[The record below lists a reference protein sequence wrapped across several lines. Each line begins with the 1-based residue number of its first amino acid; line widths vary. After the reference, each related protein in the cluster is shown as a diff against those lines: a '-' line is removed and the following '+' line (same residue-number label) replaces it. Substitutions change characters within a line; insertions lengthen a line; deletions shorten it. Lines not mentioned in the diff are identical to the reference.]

1 MSIVVALLLVLS
13 VVLNVLLLTRK
24 KNPAARKKSVRS
36 AILQGIQNVNELATV
51 RERFQSIVS
60 FSDGKQLPF
69 LGFWLPGTTR
79 KFIMRYAG
87 VIVCGNDLSRLDISE
102 RFAVNR
108 VRVVVPRSRILDIYA
123 DIQSFEVYDQQ
134 AGLFTSIRLEDQ
146 NREVTADLEEMRQ
159 NALKSGI
166 LNQADENTRRILTSI
181 VAATGMEAEIVF
193 DDGEGEVLRLETQD
207 STPEKA
213 EPSAMISFPLIE
225 LQSHPSLQS
234 VRQQSS

>member
-1 MSIVVALLLVLS
+1 MSIIVALLLVLS

-60 FSDGKQLPF
+60 FSDGKQMPF
-69 LGFWLPGTTR
+69 LGFCLPGTTR

-87 VIVCGNDLSRLDISE
+87 VIVCGNDLSKLNISE

-166 LNQADENTRRILTSI
+166 LSQADENARRILTSI
-181 VAATGMEAEIVF
+181 VATTGMEAEIVF

-207 STPEKA
+207 STPEKVDA
-213 EPSAMISFPLIE
+213 EQDLSPA
-225 LQSHPSLQS
+225 S
-234 VRQQSS
+234 VEATADE

>member
-24 KNPAARKKSVRS
+24 KNPAARKRSVRS

-123 DIQSFEVYDQQ
+123 DVQSFEVYDQQ

-166 LNQADENTRRILTSI
+166 LSQADENTRRILTSI

-193 DDGEGEVLRLETQD
+193 DDGEGEFLHLGTRD
-207 STPEKA
+207 GKPEKA
-213 EPSAMISFPLIE
+213 DSEQDRSPVPVGTTLD
-225 LQSHPSLQS
+225 Q
-234 VRQQSS
+234 

>member
-1 MSIVVALLLVLS
+1 MSIIVALLLVLS

-36 AILQGIQNVNELATV
+36 AILQGIQNVNDLATV

-60 FSDGKQLPF
+60 FSDGKQMPL
-69 LGFWLPGTTR
+69 LGFCLPGTTR

-87 VIVCGNDLSRLDISE
+87 VIVCGNDLSKLNISE

-166 LNQADENTRRILTSI
+166 LSQADENTRRILTSI

-193 DDGEGEVLRLETQD
+193 DDGEGEVLRLGTLD
-207 STPEKA
+207 SKPEKA
-213 EPSAMISFPLIE
+213 DVEQDLSPA
-225 LQSHPSLQS
+225 S
-234 VRQQSS
+234 VEATVDQ

>member
-1 MSIVVALLLVLS
+1 MSIIVALLLVLS

-60 FSDGKQLPF
+60 FSDGKQMPL
-69 LGFWLPGTTR
+69 LGFCLPGTTR

-87 VIVCGNDLSRLDISE
+87 VIVCGNDLSKLNISE

-166 LNQADENTRRILTSI
+166 LSQADENTRRILTSI

-213 EPSAMISFPLIE
+213 DAEQDLSPA
-225 LQSHPSLQS
+225 S
-234 VRQQSS
+234 VEATADE

>member
-1 MSIVVALLLVLS
+1 MSIIVALLLVLS

-60 FSDGKQLPF
+60 FSDGKQMPF
-69 LGFWLPGTTR
+69 LGFCLPGTTR

-87 VIVCGNDLSRLDISE
+87 VIVCGNDLSKLNISE

-166 LNQADENTRRILTSI
+166 LSQADENTRRILTSI
-181 VAATGMEAEIVF
+181 VATTGMEAEIVF

-207 STPEKA
+207 STPEKVDA
-213 EPSAMISFPLIE
+213 EQDLSPA
-225 LQSHPSLQS
+225 S
-234 VRQQSS
+234 VEATADE

>member
-1 MSIVVALLLVLS
+1 MSIIVALLLVLS

-60 FSDGKQLPF
+60 FSDGKQMPF
-69 LGFWLPGTTR
+69 LGFCLPGTTR

-87 VIVCGNDLSRLDISE
+87 VIVCGNDLSKLNISE

-166 LNQADENTRRILTSI
+166 LSQADENTRRILTSI
-181 VAATGMEAEIVF
+181 VATTGMEAEIVF
-193 DDGEGEVLRLETQD
+193 DDGEGAPKIGRASCRERV
-207 STPEKA
+207 
-213 EPSAMISFPLIE
+213 
-225 LQSHPSLQS
+225 
-234 VRQQSS
+234 

>member
-1 MSIVVALLLVLS
+1 MSIIVALLLVLS

-60 FSDGKQLPF
+60 FSDGKQMPF
-69 LGFWLPGTTR
+69 LGFCLPGTAR

-87 VIVCGNDLSRLDISE
+87 VIVCGNDLSKLNISE

-166 LNQADENTRRILTSI
+166 LSQADENTRRILTSI
-181 VAATGMEAEIVF
+181 VATTGMEAEIVF

-207 STPEKA
+207 STPEKVDA
-213 EPSAMISFPLIE
+213 EQDLSPA
-225 LQSHPSLQS
+225 S
-234 VRQQSS
+234 VEATADE

>member
-1 MSIVVALLLVLS
+1 MSIIVALLLVLS

-60 FSDGKQLPF
+60 FSDGKQMPF
-69 LGFWLPGTTR
+69 LGFCLPGTTR

-87 VIVCGNDLSRLDISE
+87 VIVCGNDLSKLDISE

-123 DIQSFEVYDQQ
+123 DVQSFEVYDQQ

-166 LNQADENTRRILTSI
+166 LSQADENTRRILTSI
-181 VAATGMEAEIVF
+181 VATTGMEAEIVF

-207 STPEKA
+207 STPEKVDA
-213 EPSAMISFPLIE
+213 EQDLSPA
-225 LQSHPSLQS
+225 S
-234 VRQQSS
+234 VEATADE

>member
-1 MSIVVALLLVLS
+1 MSMIVALLLVLS

-69 LGFWLPGTTR
+69 LGFCFPGTTR

-102 RFAVNR
+102 RFAINR

-123 DIQSFEVYDQQ
+123 DVQSFEVYDQQ

-146 NREVTADLEEMRQ
+146 NREVAADLEEMRQ

-166 LNQADENTRRILTSI
+166 LSHADENTRRILTSI

-193 DDGEGEVLRLETQD
+193 DDGEGEVLRLGTQD
-207 STPEKA
+207 VKPEKA
-213 EPSAMISFPLIE
+213 NSEQDRSPVPVGVAADL
-225 LQSHPSLQS
+225 
-234 VRQQSS
+234 

>member
-1 MSIVVALLLVLS
+1 MSIIVALLLVLS

-69 LGFWLPGTTR
+69 LGFFLPGTTR

-123 DIQSFEVYDQQ
+123 DVQSFEVYDQQ

-146 NREVTADLEEMRQ
+146 NREVAADLEEMRQ

-166 LNQADENTRRILTSI
+166 LSHADENTRRILTSI

-193 DDGEGEVLRLETQD
+193 DDGEGEVLRLGTQD
-207 STPEKA
+207 VKPEKA
-213 EPSAMISFPLIE
+213 NSEQDRSPVPVGVAADL
-225 LQSHPSLQS
+225 
-234 VRQQSS
+234 

>member
-1 MSIVVALLLVLS
+1 MSIIVALLLVLS

-60 FSDGKQLPF
+60 FSDGKQMPF
-69 LGFWLPGTTR
+69 LGFCLPGTTR

-87 VIVCGNDLSRLDISE
+87 VIVCGNDLSKLNISE

-123 DIQSFEVYDQQ
+123 DVQSFEVYDQQ

-166 LNQADENTRRILTSI
+166 LSQADENTRRILTSI
-181 VAATGMEAEIVF
+181 VATTGMEAEIVF

-213 EPSAMISFPLIE
+213 DAEQDLSPA
-225 LQSHPSLQS
+225 S
-234 VRQQSS
+234 VEATADE

>member
-1 MSIVVALLLVLS
+1 MSNIVALLLVLS

-60 FSDGKQLPF
+60 FSDGKQMPF
-69 LGFWLPGTTR
+69 LGFCLPGTTR

-87 VIVCGNDLSRLDISE
+87 VIVCGNDLSKINISE

-166 LNQADENTRRILTSI
+166 LSQADENTRRILTSI
-181 VAATGMEAEIVF
+181 VATTGMEAEIVF

-207 STPEKA
+207 STPEKVDA
-213 EPSAMISFPLIE
+213 EQDLSPA
-225 LQSHPSLQS
+225 S
-234 VRQQSS
+234 VEATADE

>member
-24 KNPAARKKSVRS
+24 KNPAARKRSVRS

-166 LNQADENTRRILTSI
+166 LSQADENTRRILTSI

-193 DDGEGEVLRLETQD
+193 DDGEGEVLRLGTQD
-207 STPEKA
+207 VKPEKA
-213 EPSAMISFPLIE
+213 NSEQDRSPVPMGVAADL
-225 LQSHPSLQS
+225 
-234 VRQQSS
+234 

>member
-1 MSIVVALLLVLS
+1 MSMIVALLLVLS

-123 DIQSFEVYDQQ
+123 DVQSFEVYDQQ

-166 LNQADENTRRILTSI
+166 LSQADENTRRILTSI
-181 VAATGMEAEIVF
+181 VATTGMEAEIVF
-193 DDGEGEVLRLETQD
+193 DDGEGEFLRLGTRD
-207 STPEKA
+207 GKPEKA
-213 EPSAMISFPLIE
+213 DSEQDRSPVPVGTAAD
-225 LQSHPSLQS
+225 
-234 VRQQSS
+234 R

>member
-1 MSIVVALLLVLS
+1 MSIIVALLLVLS

-60 FSDGKQLPF
+60 FSDGKQMPF
-69 LGFWLPGTTR
+69 LGFCLPGTTR

-87 VIVCGNDLSRLDISE
+87 VIVCGNDLSKINISE

-166 LNQADENTRRILTSI
+166 LSQADENTRRILTSI
-181 VAATGMEAEIVF
+181 VATTGMEAEIVF

-207 STPEKA
+207 STPEKVDA
-213 EPSAMISFPLIE
+213 EQDLSPA
-225 LQSHPSLQS
+225 S
-234 VRQQSS
+234 VEATADE

>member
-108 VRVVVPRSRILDIYA
+108 VRVVVPRSRILDISA

-166 LNQADENTRRILTSI
+166 LSQADENTRRILTSI
-181 VAATGMEAEIVF
+181 VATTGMEAEIVF

-207 STPEKA
+207 STPEKVDA
-213 EPSAMISFPLIE
+213 EQDLSPASVEATADECPL
-225 LQSHPSLQS
+225 
-234 VRQQSS
+234 

>member
-1 MSIVVALLLVLS
+1 MSIIVALLLVLS

-60 FSDGKQLPF
+60 FSDGKQMPF
-69 LGFWLPGTTR
+69 LGFCLPGTTR

-87 VIVCGNDLSRLDISE
+87 VIVCGNDLSRLNISE

-123 DIQSFEVYDQQ
+123 DVQSFEVYDQR
-134 AGLFTSIRLEDQ
+134 AGLFTSMRLEDQ
-146 NREVTADLEEMRQ
+146 NREVTADLEEVRQ

-166 LNQADENTRRILTSI
+166 LSQADENTRRILTSI

-193 DDGEGEVLRLETQD
+193 DDGKGEVLRLETQD
-207 STPEKA
+207 SKLEKT
-213 EPSAMISFPLIE
+213 ESEQDHNP
-225 LQSHPSLQS
+225 
-234 VRQQSS
+234 VRNPALVGTTADL

>member
-1 MSIVVALLLVLS
+1 MSIIVALLLVLS

-60 FSDGKQLPF
+60 FSDGKQMPF
-69 LGFWLPGTTR
+69 LGFCLPGTTR

-166 LNQADENTRRILTSI
+166 LSQADENTRRILTSI
-181 VAATGMEAEIVF
+181 VATTGMEAEIVF

-207 STPEKA
+207 STPEKVDA
-213 EPSAMISFPLIE
+213 EQDLSPA
-225 LQSHPSLQS
+225 S
-234 VRQQSS
+234 VEATADE

>member
-1 MSIVVALLLVLS
+1 MSIIVALLLVLS

-60 FSDGKQLPF
+60 FSDGKQMPF
-69 LGFWLPGTTR
+69 LGFCLPGTTR

-87 VIVCGNDLSRLDISE
+87 VIVCGNDLSKLNISE

-166 LNQADENTRRILTSI
+166 LSQADENTRRILTSI

-213 EPSAMISFPLIE
+213 DAEQDLSPA
-225 LQSHPSLQS
+225 S
-234 VRQQSS
+234 VEATADE

>member
-24 KNPAARKKSVRS
+24 KNLAARKRSVRS
-36 AILQGIQNVNELATV
+36 AILQGIQNINELATV

-87 VIVCGNDLSRLDISE
+87 VIVCGNDLSKINISE

-166 LNQADENTRRILTSI
+166 LSQADENTRRILTSI

-193 DDGEGEVLRLETQD
+193 DDGEGEVLRLGTQD
-207 STPEKA
+207 VEPEKA
-213 EPSAMISFPLIE
+213 NSEQDRSPITVGAAADL
-225 LQSHPSLQS
+225 
-234 VRQQSS
+234 

>member
-1 MSIVVALLLVLS
+1 MSMIVALLLVLS

-60 FSDGKQLPF
+60 FSDGKQMPF
-69 LGFWLPGTTR
+69 LGFCLPGTTR

-123 DIQSFEVYDQQ
+123 DVQSFEVYDQQ
-134 AGLFTSIRLEDQ
+134 AGLVTSIRLEDQ
-146 NREVTADLEEMRQ
+146 NREVAADLEEMRQ

-166 LNQADENTRRILTSI
+166 LSHADENTRRILTSI

-193 DDGEGEVLRLETQD
+193 DDGEGEVLRLGTQD
-207 STPEKA
+207 VKPEKA
-213 EPSAMISFPLIE
+213 NSEQDRSPVPVGVAADL
-225 LQSHPSLQS
+225 
-234 VRQQSS
+234 

>member
-1 MSIVVALLLVLS
+1 MSIIVALLLVLS

-60 FSDGKQLPF
+60 FSDGKQMPF
-69 LGFWLPGTTR
+69 LGFCLPGTTR

-87 VIVCGNDLSRLDISE
+87 VIVCGNDLSKLNISE

-166 LNQADENTRRILTSI
+166 LSQADENTRRILTSI
-181 VAATGMEAEIVF
+181 VATTGMEAEIVF
-193 DDGEGEVLRLETQD
+193 DDGEGEVLRLGTQD
-207 STPEKA
+207 GKPEKA
-213 EPSAMISFPLIE
+213 NFEQDRSPIPVGAAD
-225 LQSHPSLQS
+225 Q
-234 VRQQSS
+234 

>member
-60 FSDGKQLPF
+60 FSDGKQMPF
-69 LGFWLPGTTR
+69 LDFCLPGTTR

-87 VIVCGNDLSRLDISE
+87 VIVCGNDLSKLNISE

-166 LNQADENTRRILTSI
+166 LSQADENTRRILTSI
-181 VAATGMEAEIVF
+181 VAKIGRAHV
-193 DDGEGEVLRLETQD
+193 
-207 STPEKA
+207 
-213 EPSAMISFPLIE
+213 
-225 LQSHPSLQS
+225 
-234 VRQQSS
+234 

>member
-1 MSIVVALLLVLS
+1 MSIIVALLLVLS

-60 FSDGKQLPF
+60 FSDGKQMPF
-69 LGFWLPGTTR
+69 LGFCLPGTTR

-87 VIVCGNDLSRLDISE
+87 VIVCGNDLSKLNISE

-166 LNQADENTRRILTSI
+166 LSQADENARRILTSI

-207 STPEKA
+207 STPEKVDA
-213 EPSAMISFPLIE
+213 EQDLSPA
-225 LQSHPSLQS
+225 S
-234 VRQQSS
+234 VEATADE

>member
-1 MSIVVALLLVLS
+1 MSIIVALLLVLS

-24 KNPAARKKSVRS
+24 KNPAVRKKSVRS

-60 FSDGKQLPF
+60 FSDGKQMPF
-69 LGFWLPGTTR
+69 LGFCLPGTTR

-87 VIVCGNDLSRLDISE
+87 VIVCGNDLSKLDISE

-166 LNQADENTRRILTSI
+166 LSQADENTRRILTSI
-181 VAATGMEAEIVF
+181 VATTGMEAEIVF

-213 EPSAMISFPLIE
+213 DAEQDLSPA
-225 LQSHPSLQS
+225 S
-234 VRQQSS
+234 VEATADE

>member
-1 MSIVVALLLVLS
+1 MSIIVALLLVLS

-60 FSDGKQLPF
+60 FSDGKQMPL
-69 LGFWLPGTTR
+69 LGFCLPGTTR

-87 VIVCGNDLSRLDISE
+87 VIVCGNDLSKLNISE

-166 LNQADENTRRILTSI
+166 LSQADENTRRILTSI
-181 VAATGMEAEIVF
+181 VATTGMEAEIVF

-213 EPSAMISFPLIE
+213 DAEQDLSPA
-225 LQSHPSLQS
+225 S
-234 VRQQSS
+234 VEATADE

>member
-1 MSIVVALLLVLS
+1 MSIIVALLLVLS

-69 LGFWLPGTTR
+69 LGFFLPGTTR

-87 VIVCGNDLSRLDISE
+87 VIVCGNDLSKLNISE

-146 NREVTADLEEMRQ
+146 NHFISA
-159 NALKSGI
+159 
-166 LNQADENTRRILTSI
+166 RI
-181 VAATGMEAEIVF
+181 AG
-193 DDGEGEVLRLETQD
+193 GC
-207 STPEKA
+207 
-213 EPSAMISFPLIE
+213 
-225 LQSHPSLQS
+225 
-234 VRQQSS
+234 

>member
-1 MSIVVALLLVLS
+1 MSIIVALLLVLS
-13 VVLNVLLLTRK
+13 IVLNVLLLTRK
-24 KNPAARKKSVRS
+24 RNPATRKKSVRS

-69 LGFWLPGTTR
+69 LGFFLPGTTR

-123 DIQSFEVYDQQ
+123 DVQSFEVYDQQ

-193 DDGEGEVLRLETQD
+193 DDGEGEVLRLGTQD
-207 STPEKA
+207 VKPEKA
-213 EPSAMISFPLIE
+213 NSEQDRSPVPVGVAADL
-225 LQSHPSLQS
+225 
-234 VRQQSS
+234 

>member
-1 MSIVVALLLVLS
+1 MSIIVALLLVLS

-60 FSDGKQLPF
+60 FSDGKQMPF
-69 LGFWLPGTTR
+69 LGFCLPGTTR

-87 VIVCGNDLSRLDISE
+87 VIVCGNDLSKLNISE

-166 LNQADENTRRILTSI
+166 LSHGHGGRDRLRRRRGRGPAPRDSGQHARKGRRRTGPQPRLRGGDGGRVTLVSLRSKPSRALRRK
-181 VAATGMEAEIVF
+181 AAAQG
-193 DDGEGEVLRLETQD
+193 
-207 STPEKA
+207 K
-213 EPSAMISFPLIE
+213 
-225 LQSHPSLQS
+225 
-234 VRQQSS
+234 